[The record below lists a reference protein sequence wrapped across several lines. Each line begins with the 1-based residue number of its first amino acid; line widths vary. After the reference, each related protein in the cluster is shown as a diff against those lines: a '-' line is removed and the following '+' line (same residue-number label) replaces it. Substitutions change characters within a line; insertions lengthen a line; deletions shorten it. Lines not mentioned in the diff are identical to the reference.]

1 MPRHPDPARLP
12 QRRRPRRTR
21 TREILLRAPFS
32 LVLFGLRFR
41 LRHLA
46 LPAFGLELRGG
57 VAALLA
63 QAAAFGRGCDE
74 DGAVQDLAFAGHRP
88 SPRSCLTAATP
99 GYSNHDPARPCAF
112 PARAGAPGEEYEV
125 SSSGPPRRP
134 PDCGAMVV
142 SRRSRPNSR
151 CAGGTGRAW
160 VADC

>member
-125 SSSGPPRRP
+125 RDRKSTRLNSSHVAITHAVF
-134 PDCGAMVV
+134 CLKKQ
-142 SRRSRPNSR
+142 
-151 CAGGTGRAW
+151 TKRAQNR
-160 VADC
+160 